1 MSDEL
6 NRGDGQHEPESHK
19 ESANNIERSDDPA
32 RVGNSLEA
40 STKAFTNGDSNKPH
54 GENEILAGS
63 DSSSNPAFPL
73 LPNAEDSNG
82 PSNDNRWDRQDERSQ
97 DRSDSTLE
105 PRKLTPTP
113 PIVDTNAPQNHGDPP
128 GQPNLD
134 DSPFIPSPAIDVA
147 RCLDPYKKR
156 ILAVML
162 IEWVDS
168 KPTLSYNLNTPDM
181 MEFEGQQYYVPPL
194 PPGLYESMPLPFGWR
209 PYGSSRE
216 LFTSIQH
223 FLHGFV
229 MLSEE
234 MSALLTYW
242 CIASWFPDVLD
253 FVPRLT
259 ITGSKYAADL
269 LFQMLRCACRRPLL
283 LAGLSP
289 AVLKLIPIRELM
301 PTLFI
306 YESRPSKR
314 TEELLDAG
322 DYRGYFFAS
331 GANMHQCY
339 CARCIYLG
347 EGLISARSV
356 SQGIYIH
363 VSRNALLPERSLPS
377 TEEIQALQNMLFI
390 YRNFN
395 RDRVAAS
402 RYRPT
407 GLLPELNAVARQL
420 GACIVENTDLQ
431 HRIPQLLREQNEQ
444 ALGDRLSELKGAV
457 LRAVLR
463 HCHAGDGKVHTS
475 KIADTV
481 NATYKKEGESLR
493 VSSESVGH
501 ALKNVGLYSTRLD
514 SSGRGLKLDK
524 TTQLRVHQ
532 LALAYGVLPSV
543 PECGHCQTLQNHETE
558 QLV

>member
-1 MSDEL
+1 MADEL
-6 NRGDGQHEPESHK
+6 NRGDGEQEPESHK
-19 ESANNIERSDDPA
+19 EDDPA
-32 RVGNSLEA
+32 RPGNSLEA
-40 STKAFTNGDSNKPH
+40 SANAFTNEDTNKPQ
-54 GENEILAGS
+54 GENETPTS
-63 DSSSNPAFPL
+63 TDSSSNPAFALRPTTEGSGEASMNNC
-73 LPNAEDSNG
+73 PNGQNPRG
-82 PSNDNRWDRQDERSQ
+82 QYW
-97 DRSDSTLE
+97 SDATLE
-105 PRKLTPTP
+105 LTKITPTP
-113 PIVDTNAPQNHGDPP
+113 PTADTNASQHDSNPP
-128 GQPNLD
+128 AQPNLD
-134 DSPFIPSPAIDVA
+134 DPPFVPSPAIDLV
-147 RCLDPYKKR
+147 RCLDSYEKK
-156 ILAVML
+156 ILAVTL

-168 KPTLSYNLNTPDM
+168 KPRVSYNLDTPGI

-216 LFTSIQH
+216 LFASIQH
-223 FLHGFV
+223 FLHGFL

-234 MSALLTYW
+234 TSALLTYW

-259 ITGSKYAADL
+259 ITGPKYAADL

-322 DYRGYFFAS
+322 DFRGYFFAS

-347 EGLISARSV
+347 EGHTSARSV
-356 SQGIYIH
+356 SQGIHIH
-363 VSRNALLPERSLPS
+363 VSRNALLPERPLPS
-377 TEEIQALQNMLFI
+377 AEEIQALQNILFI

-402 RYRPT
+402 HYKPT

-420 GACIVENTDLQ
+420 GACIVDNTDLQ
-431 HRIPQLLREQNEQ
+431 HRITQLLREQNEQ
-444 ALGDRLSELKGAV
+444 AHVDRSSELKGVV
-457 LRAVLR
+457 LRSVLQ
-463 HCHAGDGKVHTS
+463 HCHAGDEKVHTG

-481 NATYKKEGESLR
+481 NATYKKEGESVR

-514 SSGRGLKLDK
+514 SSGRGLKLNK
-524 TTQLRVHQ
+524 TTLLRVHQ

-543 PECGHCQTLQNHETE
+543 PECSLCQTLQNQETE